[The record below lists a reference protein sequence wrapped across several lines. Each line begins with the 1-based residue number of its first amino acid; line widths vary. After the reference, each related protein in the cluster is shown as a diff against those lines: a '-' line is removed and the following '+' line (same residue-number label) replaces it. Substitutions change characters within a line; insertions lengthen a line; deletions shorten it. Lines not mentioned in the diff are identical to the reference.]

1 MCTAR
6 ICAHGYAVCVRRT
19 TVMLP
24 DELDHRLR
32 FESRRRGV
40 SVAEVIREALDARYG
55 LPPGPRKLSFVGI
68 GEARPG
74 TPTDA
79 ASRID
84 ELLGEDLWRSY
95 LEDKKPSDAD
105 R

>member
-1 MCTAR
+1 
-6 ICAHGYAVCVRRT
+6 
-19 TVMLP
+19 MLP

-32 FESRRRGV
+32 FEARRRGV

-55 LPPGPRKLSFVGI
+55 LAPGSRRLSFVAI
-68 GEARPG
+68 GEARPD

-79 ASRID
+79 ASRVD
-84 ELLGEDLWRSY
+84 ELFGEDLWRSY
-95 LEDKKPSDAD
+95 LEDKKLSDAD